1 MTTIDELSPVSGRES
16 VFFTFLVAATVTAV
30 ATVVVVVAA
39 GGATVVV
46 GAAMVVVI
54 AAGAGATGIPVT
66 ALEAAESP
74 ISFTA
79 LMLTEYVVPLV
90 RPLMVNGLVV
100 VAGFSTT

>member
-16 VFFTFLVAATVTAV
+16 VFFTLVMPATVVVVAAA

-39 GGATVVV
+39 G
-46 GAAMVVVI
+46 
-54 AAGAGATGIPVT
+54 ATGVP
-66 ALEAAESP
+66 AAAIDAMESP
-74 ISFTA
+74 IPFTA

-90 RPLMVNGLVV
+90 RPLMVNGLAV